1 MLSRTETL
9 EGKTKDLFRT
19 PLREIINM
27 NHPLVIL
34 SHNVDWDGLEE
45 ELSGL
50 YELENGRP
58 GKPIRLMVSLQYLKY
73 TYSLSDEEIVA
84 RWLENP
90 YWQYF
95 SGMQYFE
102 TELPIHPTSMIKFR
116 KRLKDRDLEKLL
128 QATIE
133 SGLKLKVIKRSDM
146 KRVNVDTTV
155 MEKNI
160 SFPTDGKLYY
170 RAIEKLVKLSKR
182 YGIKLRQ
189 SYLHVGKKAL
199 VMSQRYAHSRKMKKA
214 KAQLKKLKT
223 YLGRLYRDIK
233 RKLSNASSIVQEA
246 FRELLNLVERL
257 LNQKKNDKN
266 KLYSLHEPDVYCI
279 AKGKSH
285 KKYEFGTKVSL
296 VTTSRKGFVVGA
308 LNLRNNPYDG
318 HTLKEAIE
326 QMERITEITPEAIF
340 VDKGYRGHN
349 YQGSA
354 KVYLPGQ
361 YKKKGAPPRRWFKRR
376 SSIEAKISHTKHK
389 NRLSKNYLKG
399 QEGDDTNAILAACG
413 QNLRLILRSISFW
426 LKIILGIL
434 FKIFDEFIRS
444 NKQPEKIV
452 VQAA

>member
-27 NHPLVIL
+27 KHPLVIL

-199 VMSQRYAHSRKMKKA
+199 VS
-214 KAQLKKLKT
+214 
-223 YLGRLYRDIK
+223 
-233 RKLSNASSIVQEA
+233 
-246 FRELLNLVERL
+246 
-257 LNQKKNDKN
+257 
-266 KLYSLHEPDVYCI
+266 
-279 AKGKSH
+279 
-285 KKYEFGTKVSL
+285 
-296 VTTSRKGFVVGA
+296 
-308 LNLRNNPYDG
+308 
-318 HTLKEAIE
+318 
-326 QMERITEITPEAIF
+326 
-340 VDKGYRGHN
+340 
-349 YQGSA
+349 
-354 KVYLPGQ
+354 
-361 YKKKGAPPRRWFKRR
+361 
-376 SSIEAKISHTKHK
+376 
-389 NRLSKNYLKG
+389 
-399 QEGDDTNAILAACG
+399 
-413 QNLRLILRSISFW
+413 
-426 LKIILGIL
+426 
-434 FKIFDEFIRS
+434 
-444 NKQPEKIV
+444 
-452 VQAA
+452 